1 MRSLPWLCAV
11 LVAAAGALHGA
22 EPVRIGLFMSI
33 TGRDASFG
41 EASLRGAR
49 LGVEQV
55 NAAGGV
61 LGRRL
66 ELVVEDN
73 RSLAG
78 ESATAAKKLIT
89 RDRVVALIGECSSA
103 RTLEAAPVA
112 QAAGSGW
119 RCIP

>member
-1 MRSLPWLCAV
+1 MRILPWFCAA
-11 LVAAAGALHGA
+11 LFAAAGVLRGS
-22 EPVRIGLFMSI
+22 EPVRVGLFMSI

-49 LGVEQV
+49 LAVEHV

-78 ESATAAKKLIT
+78 
-89 RDRVVALIGECSSA
+89 
-103 RTLEAAPVA
+103 
-112 QAAGSGW
+112 
-119 RCIP
+119 